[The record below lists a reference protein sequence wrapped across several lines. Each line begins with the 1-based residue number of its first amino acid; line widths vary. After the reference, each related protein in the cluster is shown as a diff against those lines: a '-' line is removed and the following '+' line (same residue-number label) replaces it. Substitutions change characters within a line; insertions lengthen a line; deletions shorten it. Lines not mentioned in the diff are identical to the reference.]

1 MGEQVVTIK
10 PSTIS
15 TNIMIIRAQLNEL
28 VGFARLND
36 SSSACEQI
44 DKIKERL
51 DYIGSNLIPVDNPA
65 LG

>member
-1 MGEQVVTIK
+1 M
-10 PSTIS
+10 S
-15 TNIMIIRAQLNEL
+15 TNVMIIRAQLNEL

-36 SSSACEQI
+36 ASSAYEQI

-51 DYIGSNLIPVDNPA
+51 DYIGGNLIPVDNPA

>member
-1 MGEQVVTIK
+1 MGEQTVTIK
-10 PSTIS
+10 PSTMS
-15 TNIMIIRAQLNEL
+15 TNVMIIRAQLNEL

-36 SSSACEQI
+36 ASSAYEQI